1 VTPRAGHAPS
11 ASEPRPPLPHGA
23 GVNSIQL
30 DLAATRDEL
39 AGTLD
44 DLFAKFNLR
53 LIATSRPVVF
63 AGLVVATTA
72 AAVLVI
78 ATRRRGRGGR
88 G

>member
-1 VTPRAGHAPS
+1 MTPRSGRALSAP
-11 ASEPRPPLPHGA
+11 EPRPPLPPGA
-23 GVNSIQL
+23 GINSIQL

-63 AGLVVATTA
+63 AGLVVVSTA
-72 AAVLVI
+72 AAALVI
-78 ATRRRGRGGR
+78 AARRRGRGGR